1 MEYVSRREIEKNVEL
16 FKQVVHRVQC
26 DCGKDGLAFDYYLV
40 GSASHNLVVPHHNKG
55 YDLDYQLFLKRNVA
69 DLSTKDIK
77 DAIRLS
83 FDRYMPE
90 SFDYAEDST
99 SAITIKKKK
108 GDHIL
113 VSYDI
118 VILRSNNAR
127 NVEILRRTGCNQDTR
142 YIWNLL
148 PRSTN
153 FEKKL
158 RVITDAGL
166 MEELREAYY
175 IKKQAKNS
183 GVNYTDRKSFQLLN
197 EALNEVLSK
206 HNIHY

>member
-1 MEYVSRREIEKNVEL
+1 MEYVSMREIEENVEL

-26 DCGKDGLAFDYYLV
+26 DCGKDGLAFDYFLV

-69 DLSTKDIK
+69 DLNTKGIK

-118 VILRSNNAR
+118 VILRSNKTG
-127 NVEILRRTGCNQDTR
+127 NVDILRRTGSNQDTH
-142 YIWNLL
+142 YIWNML
-148 PRSTN
+148 PKSTN
-153 FEKKL
+153 FEKRL
-158 RVITDAGL
+158 RIIKDAGL
-166 MEELREAYY
+166 MENLREVYY
-175 IKKQAKNS
+175 DKKTAKNT
-183 GVNYTDRKSFQLLN
+183 GKNYTNRKSFQILN
-197 EALNEVLSK
+197 EAVNEVLSK
-206 HNIHY
+206 RGVKY

>member
-1 MEYVSRREIEKNVEL
+1 MEYVSRREIDESVDL

-69 DLSTKDIK
+69 ELSTKSVK
-77 DAIRLS
+77 DTIRLS

-90 SFDYAEDST
+90 SFDCAEDST
-99 SAITIKKKK
+99 SAITIKKKN

-118 VILRSNNAR
+118 VILRSNNAG
-127 NVEILRRTGCNQDTR
+127 NVEILRRTGFNQDIR

-148 PRSTN
+148 PKSIDY
-153 FEKKL
+153 EKKL
-158 RVITDAGL
+158 RVISDAGL
-166 MEELREAYY
+166 MEELRKVYY
-175 IKKQAKNS
+175 KKKQAKNS
-183 GVNYTDRKSFQLLN
+183 GVNYTDRKSFQILN
-197 EALNEVLSK
+197 EAVNEVLGK

>member
-16 FKQVVHRVQC
+16 FKKVVHRVQC

-99 SAITIKKKK
+99 SAITIKKKE
-108 GDHIL
+108 GSRII

-118 VILRSNNAR
+118 VILKSNEYGE
-127 NVEILRRTGCNQDTR
+127 VEILRRTGMDRDIR
-142 YIWNLL
+142 YIWNIL
-148 PRSTN
+148 PKSTGL
-153 FEKKL
+153 EKKL
-158 RVITDAGL
+158 LAIKVNKL
-166 MEELREAYY
+166 MEELREAYS
-175 IKKQAKNS
+175 IKKTDKNN
-183 GVNYTDRKSFQLLN
+183 GRKYADRKSFQLLN
-197 EALNEVLSK
+197 EAVNEVLSK
-206 HNIHY
+206 HDIRY